1 MLNNSG
7 IYLTRPNSTIRKPL
21 DLDKRRVHKVAKVN
35 KDFIKFG
42 KSERP
47 LEHRY
52 KEYKK
57 IFGDDVTFE
66 PIVIINDTDKLV
78 AFENFISQLFEN
90 YKITNPGS
98 TRKLEWITGISFD
111 YAKEKILDAYKKFN
125 N

>member
-7 IYLTRPNSTIRKPL
+7 IYLTRPNSKIRKPL

-47 LEHRY
+47 LENRY
-52 KEYKK
+52 RDYKK

-66 PIVIINDTDKLV
+66 PVVIINDTDKLR
-78 AFENFISQLFEN
+78 AFESYISPLFDN
-90 YKITNPGS
+90 YKISNPGS
-98 TRKLEWITGISFD
+98 SRKLEWMTGISFG
-111 YAKEKILDAYKKFN
+111 YAKEKILEAYKKFN
-125 N
+125 S